1 MIAVFSGTGNSMY
14 VARRLA
20 EILGDEVVSL
30 PVVGNGGLCADS
42 DRVIWVFPVYS
53 WGMPP
58 VLDNI
63 IKSIEIEGA
72 GIAKHYAV
80 MTCGDDTGYADR
92 TWRRTIERR
101 GWQAGGVWSVRMPNT
116 YVCMKGFDVDSV
128 DVAQVKI
135 DAAPARIASVAR
147 GISERSDA
155 KDVVRGAF
163 PLIKTY
169 VIRPWFVRHA
179 MSPRPF
185 HSTDDCIGC
194 SVCVDNCPLGNIRMS
209 GRRPVWGD
217 DCAMCLRCYHIC
229 SRHAVAWGKASRGKG
244 QSREFINYVYKGKKT
259 SER

>member
-14 VARRLA
+14 VARCLA
-20 EILGDEVVSL
+20 KILGDRVVSL
-30 PVVGNGGLCADS
+30 PTAGKDGLCADN

-53 WGMPP
+53 WGIPP
-58 VLDNI
+58 VLGNI

-72 GIAKHYAV
+72 GSAEHFAV
-80 MTCGDDTGYADR
+80 MTCGDDTGYTDR
-92 TWRRTIERR
+92 TWRKAIGRR
-101 GWQAGGVWSVRMPNT
+101 GWKPCGAWSVRMPNT

-128 DVAQVKI
+128 DVAQAKI
-135 DAAPARIASVAR
+135 AAAQARVAAVAR

-155 KDVVRGAF
+155 RDVVRGAF

-179 MSPRPF
+179 MSPRTF

-194 SVCVDNCPLGNIRMS
+194 SVCADNCPLGNIEMRE
-209 GRRPVWGD
+209 RRPVWGD

-229 SRHAVAWGKASRGKG
+229 PRHAVAWGKASRGKG
-244 QSREFINYVYKGKKT
+244 QSRELINYVYKGRKDV
-259 SER
+259 